1 MGFVGHDTLATWGLH
16 GATRPIVALVFD
28 VSSFISGVAPVL
40 QTVYRSGNILNF
52 LPVLLDEF
60 ETHTLCQLLSPKKEP
75 YMELGLTAAA
85 SLAQSLRL
93 KPPVVRSLDRRRP
106 LGRRAFRR

>member
-28 VSSFISGVAPVL
+28 VSSFISALAPVL

-60 ETHTLCQLLSPKKEP
+60 ETHTLCR
-75 YMELGLTAAA
+75 LTAAA